1 MDMPNIGMGTFR
13 LKDEVA
19 YQSVLTALELGYRHI
34 DTAQIYGNEAQVGQA
49 LSDSSI
55 TRDQVF
61 LTTKIWRDN
70 LDKTKFFDSL
80 RTSLEQ
86 LQTEYVD
93 LLLIHWPVDSPELSL
108 EQSLTELKYAQELGF
123 AKRIGVSNFT
133 IAQLERAIRVL
144 GAGSIFTNQI
154 EVHPYL
160 QNQKLRHFMQSQ
172 GILTTAYMPLAVGKV
187 LQEAALVTMAD
198 KYQVT
203 VPQLVL
209 AWVIQQGMNT
219 IPMSTKR
226 QNLLS
231 NLQTPALNL
240 TAADLAVFAGLDQ
253 GLRLANPS
261 FAPQWD

>member
-34 DTAQIYGNEAQVGQA
+34 DTAQIYGNETQVGQA
-49 LSDSSI
+49 LADSGI
-55 TRDQVF
+55 AREQVF

-70 LDKTKFFDSL
+70 LDKNNFMNSL
-80 RTSLEQ
+80 RTSLDQ

-93 LLLIHWPVDSPELSL
+93 LLLIHWPVDSTALSL
-108 EQSLTELKYAQELGF
+108 EQSLTELKYAQELGV

-133 IAQLERAIRVL
+133 IAQLERAIRLL
-144 GAGSIFTNQI
+144 GAQSIFTNQI

-160 QNQKLRHFMQSQ
+160 QNIKLRHFMQTQ
-172 GILTTAYMPLAVGKV
+172 GIRTTAYMPLAVGKV
-187 LQEAALVTMAD
+187 LQEPELVTMAQ
-198 KYQVT
+198 KYQIT

-209 AWVIQQGMNT
+209 AWVIEQGMDT

-240 TAADLAVFAGLDQ
+240 TAADLAVFTSLEQ

-261 FAPQWD
+261 FAPLWD

>member
-1 MDMPNIGMGTFR
+1 MDMPKIGMGTFR

-34 DTAQIYGNEAQVGQA
+34 DTAQIYGNETQVGQA
-49 LSDSSI
+49 LADSCI
-55 TRDQVF
+55 ARDQVF

-70 LDKTKFFDSL
+70 LDKNKFMNSL
-80 RTSLEQ
+80 RTSLDQ

-93 LLLIHWPVDSPELSL
+93 LLLIHWPVEIPGLSL

-133 IAQLERAIRVL
+133 IAQLERAIRLL
-144 GAGSIFTNQI
+144 GAQSIFTNQI

-160 QNQKLRHFMQSQ
+160 QNIKLRHFMQTQ
-172 GILTTAYMPLAVGKV
+172 GIRTTAYMPLAVGKV
-187 LQEAALVTMAD
+187 LQEPELVTMAQ
-198 KYQVT
+198 KYQIT

-209 AWVIQQGMNT
+209 AWVIQQGMDT

-240 TAADLAVFAGLDQ
+240 TAADLAVFTSLEQ

>member
-34 DTAQIYGNEAQVGQA
+34 DTAQIYGNETQVGQA
-49 LSDSSI
+49 LADSGI
-55 TRDQVF
+55 AREQVF
-61 LTTKIWRDN
+61 LITKIWRDN
-70 LDKTKFFDSL
+70 LDKNNFMNSL
-80 RTSLEQ
+80 RTSLDQ

-93 LLLIHWPVDSPELSL
+93 LLLIHWPVDSTALSL
-108 EQSLTELKYAQELGF
+108 EQSLTELKYAQELGV

-133 IAQLERAIRVL
+133 IAQLERAIRLL
-144 GAGSIFTNQI
+144 GAQSIFTNQI

-160 QNQKLRHFMQSQ
+160 QNIKLRHFMQTQ
-172 GILTTAYMPLAVGKV
+172 GIRTTAYMPLAVGKV
-187 LQEAALVTMAD
+187 LQEPELVTMAQ
-198 KYQVT
+198 KYQIT

-209 AWVIQQGMNT
+209 AWVIQQGMDT

-240 TAADLAVFAGLDQ
+240 TAADLAVFTSLEQ

-261 FAPQWD
+261 FAPLWD